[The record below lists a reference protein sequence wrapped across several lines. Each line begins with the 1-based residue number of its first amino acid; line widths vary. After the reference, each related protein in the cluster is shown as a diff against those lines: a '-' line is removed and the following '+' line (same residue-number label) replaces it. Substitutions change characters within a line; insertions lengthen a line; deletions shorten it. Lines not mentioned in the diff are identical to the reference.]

1 MLYRDVWLLLGVYT
15 ASSAVRCRT
24 CLVLPATLV
33 FPAGKTLAFRHFP
46 VSPVFHFGEGVSTT
60 VCRLPGMFRPQWFS
74 LGSLAYGGSLQA
86 HRDSLGWARH
96 QGDGLSVESWN
107 CWCDSGELKHLV
119 LIWKKKRKHKTED
132 CEQIIYSVMIH
143 LRYLGLVAAAEA
155 SNVQGKGIS
164 FFTIVVLGYAFC
176 LLKPQWFSCGLKPY
190 VTSEITIPG
199 N

>member
-33 FPAGKTLAFRHFP
+33 FPAGKTLVFRHFP
-46 VSPVFHFGEGVSTT
+46 VSPVFHFREGVSTT
-60 VCRLPGMFRPQWFS
+60 VCCLPGMFRPQWFS

-119 LIWKKKRKHKTED
+119 LIWKKKGNTKQRTVNKLFIVSWYT
-132 CEQIIYSVMIH
+132 S
-143 LRYLGLVAAAEA
+143 
-155 SNVQGKGIS
+155 GIWAW
-164 FFTIVVLGYAFC
+164 LQ
-176 LLKPQWFSCGLKPY
+176 LLKHQMYKVKALVFLL
-190 VTSEITIPG
+190 
-199 N
+199 